1 MEITATMV
9 KELRE
14 ATGAGVLDC
23 RKALEAA
30 GGDMQK
36 AALIL
41 REKGMIAA
49 AKKAGREAREGRVEG
64 YVHPGNRVG
73 VLVEVNCE
81 TDFVARTASFQEL
94 AHEIALHI
102 AFANPR
108 YVTTE
113 DVPADV
119 LEAEKAKFRQ
129 EALSEGKPEA
139 VIERIVEGRLKKFF
153 EETCLMEQPY
163 VRDDQQK
170 VKELIHQAIAQF
182 GENIVVRRFAR
193 FELGEDARS

>member
-1 MEITATMV
+1 MV

-41 REKGMIAA
+41 REKGMITA

-64 YVHPGNRVG
+64 YVHPGSRVG

-108 YVTTE
+108 YVTAE

-170 VKELIHQAIAQF
+170 VKALIHQAIAQF